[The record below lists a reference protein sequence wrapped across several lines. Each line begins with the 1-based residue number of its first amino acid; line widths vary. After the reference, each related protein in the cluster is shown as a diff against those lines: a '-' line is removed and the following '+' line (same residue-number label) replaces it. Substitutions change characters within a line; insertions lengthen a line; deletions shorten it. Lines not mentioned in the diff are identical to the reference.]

1 MAELKKS
8 HRHDDIIHKP
18 HPVSSRHAAM
28 TNRDRAAQFSPFA
41 ALTGYEEVIVEASR
55 QTSPR
60 IELEESEQQILDRK
74 LQYLYDHIREQPEVE
89 ITYFEPDTLKDGGAY
104 LTVKGHLKKIDVYN
118 KRLVFT
124 TGKKIPIREIIHIFF
139 ADDGFEDVKCS
150 NVLGTQN
157 RKDASGGSYSH
168 IYATVFFG

>member
-1 MAELKKS
+1 MAEFKES
-8 HRHDDIIHKP
+8 HRYDDIIHKP

-41 ALTGYEEVIVEASR
+41 ALTGYEEVITEASR

-74 LQYLYDHIREQPEVE
+74 LQDLRERISEQPEVE
-89 ITYFEPDTLKDGGAY
+89 ITYFEPDTRKEGGTY

-118 KRLVFT
+118 KCLVFT
-124 TGKKIPIREIIHIFF
+124 AGQEIPMREIIHIF
-139 ADDGFEDVKCS
+139 AVICG
-150 NVLGTQN
+150 
-157 RKDASGGSYSH
+157 
-168 IYATVFFG
+168 